1 MASPTTAKIGL
12 AIGTVMIGLGLFV
25 AVRLAATGGRPLT
38 GKLWLDLAFA
48 LFFVVRGT
56 MYFSRF
62 RRRD

>member
-25 AVRLAATGGRPLT
+25 AVRLAATGGRTLT

-48 LFFVVRGT
+48 LFFVVRGA